1 MRGANTSVMY
11 GTPAVRRPGM
21 QSPWSA
27 RNASSAP
34 NVGATAAPIVGATRS
49 ELASTI
55 ERLRPHRSD
64 SGPQIQ
70 APIASARMTIE
81 TVSPAREGL
90 TWNARP
96 SCGRIAWVEY
106 VTANMPAAPSRKP
119 AMPLES
125 SRVLLR
131 TDEQASVD
139 RGALEEAEPVQPE
152 LRVGHHL
159 RVGRGCA
166 DDRLDLV
173 GGDAAVADE
182 PLERPRHALHEHLV
196 DDRAQVAVAQPDV
209 TGHAV
214 VVSPVERAAHRGD
227 APSRFVMNR
236 D

>member
-21 QSPWSA
+21 QRPWSA

-34 NVGATAAPIVGATRS
+34 KVGATAAPIVGATSS

-55 ERLRPHRSD
+55 ERLRPQRSD

-70 APIASARMTIE
+70 APTASARMTIE

-125 SRVLLR
+125 SRLLLR
-131 TDEQASVD
+131 TDEHAPVD
-139 RGALEEAEPVQPE
+139 RGALEEPEPVEPE
-152 LRVGHHL
+152 LLVGHHL
-159 RVGRGCA
+159 RRRLGRV
-166 DDRLDLV
+166 DDGLDLV
-173 GGDAAVADE
+173 GGDPAVGVE
-182 PLERPRHALHEHLV
+182 PLERPRHRLHEH
-196 DDRAQVAVAQPDV
+196 
-209 TGHAV
+209 
-214 VVSPVERAAHRGD
+214 
-227 APSRFVMNR
+227 
-236 D
+236 